1 MKKRMFKGL
10 GLSLCAML
18 LLAGCSCKKEDPSTK
33 ANINNPSAEIVS
45 GLKDGV
51 DSITLQKLYDDLKA
65 SKGNEVAAT
74 KLMKIVA
81 DIVLSEQVWK
91 DRYDAKVAEKLLE
104 FTT

>member
-51 DSITLQKLYDDLKA
+51 DSITLQKLYDDFINYINNIKTEYKYET
-65 SKGNEVAAT
+65 SN
-74 KLMKIVA
+74 
-81 DIVLSEQVWK
+81 
-91 DRYDAKVAEKLLE
+91 
-104 FTT
+104 